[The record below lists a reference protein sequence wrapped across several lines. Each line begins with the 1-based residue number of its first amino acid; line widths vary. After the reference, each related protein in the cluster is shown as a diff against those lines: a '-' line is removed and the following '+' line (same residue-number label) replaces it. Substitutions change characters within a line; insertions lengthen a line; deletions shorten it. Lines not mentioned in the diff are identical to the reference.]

1 MPGAVNRLTL
11 YNNSRSLKTSISLLG
26 ESVLC
31 PPVSPDM
38 MSPMIRDTLLKILT
52 EFETARQNEKFKDH
66 PLANFIRN
74 DAKENFK
81 LALGETAKDYIID
94 ASPGKG
100 NWVNNPWINIMDERV
115 TTTAEDGYYPVYLF
129 SEDQKTIVLELGQG
143 EYQARKT
150 FKKDTENILIS
161 RAAIMRSKVPSHTNR
176 FKSNISINLKKGDKV
191 KERWISSA
199 AFGKVYKINK
209 IPEEKELVEDLE
221 EILKLYQIIISK
233 GGVVEG
239 EFKKVYVDQDQDATG
254 GETKIIKHIDKEI
267 EIIKTD
273 RNFIIGLKKNS
284 DYTCQAC
291 GLKYEKIYGDYS
303 KKKDFIE
310 AHHIEPKFKVKE
322 EAETNKKM
330 SRSAKDFAMLCA
342 NCHRMIHRMMKKEE
356 DRVISL
362 DEFKER
368 INSKFKEKL
377 KEI

>member
-1 MPGAVNRLTL
+1 
-11 YNNSRSLKTSISLLG
+11 
-26 ESVLC
+26 
-31 PPVSPDM
+31 
-38 MSPMIRDTLLKILT
+38 
-52 EFETARQNEKFKDH
+52 
-66 PLANFIRN
+66 
-74 DAKENFK
+74 
-81 LALGETAKDYIID
+81 
-94 ASPGKG
+94 
-100 NWVNNPWINIMDERV
+100 MDERV

-368 INSKFKEKL
+368 INSKFKDKL

>member
-1 MPGAVNRLTL
+1 
-11 YNNSRSLKTSISLLG
+11 
-26 ESVLC
+26 
-31 PPVSPDM
+31 
-38 MSPMIRDTLLKILT
+38 
-52 EFETARQNEKFKDH
+52 
-66 PLANFIRN
+66 
-74 DAKENFK
+74 
-81 LALGETAKDYIID
+81 
-94 ASPGKG
+94 
-100 NWVNNPWINIMDERV
+100 
-115 TTTAEDGYYPVYLF
+115 
-129 SEDQKTIVLELGQG
+129 
-143 EYQARKT
+143 
-150 FKKDTENILIS
+150 
-161 RAAIMRSKVPSHTNR
+161 MRSKVPSHTNR

-199 AFGKVYKINK
+199 AFVKVYKINK
-209 IPEEKELVEDLE
+209 IPEEDELIKDLK
-221 EILKLYQIIISK
+221 EILKLYQVIISK

-239 EFKKVYVDQDQDATG
+239 EFKKVYVDQDEDVTG

-273 RNFIIGLKKNS
+273 PKLIRELKKNS

-362 DEFKER
+362 NEFKER
-368 INSKFKEKL
+368 INSKFKDKL

>member
-1 MPGAVNRLTL
+1 ML
-11 YNNSRSLKTSISLLG
+11 
-26 ESVLC
+26 
-31 PPVSPDM
+31 
-38 MSPMIRDTLLKILT
+38 SPMIRDTLLKILT
-52 EFETARQNEKFKDH
+52 EFETARQNDKFKDH

-161 RAAIMRSKVPSHTNR
+161 RAAIMRSKVPTHTNR

-209 IPEEKELVEDLE
+209 IPEENELVEDLK

-273 RNFIIGLKKNS
+273 PKLIRELKKNS

-362 DEFKER
+362 NEFKER